1 MVFAALSTTVLGS
14 QQRVSIQTLTE
25 FARHCGQ
32 MSTLSFT
39 LVFTMFLFLLV
50 TREISDFVCFQIL
63 QAYYLMI
70 NMFLGNLRFKT
81 KNQDLLRSLWGIL
94 VLGFGSEIPRF
105 VQESWGNLGYWFL
118 VLAENAFWMHSSHSE
133 CVLPRVLSLKLRS
146 ISLNSILIIL
156 LLYIYII
163 PLACM

>member
-25 FARHCGQ
+25 CARHCGQ

-39 LVFTMFLFLLV
+39 LVYTMFLFLLV

-70 NMFLGNLRFKT
+70 NMVLGNLRFKT
-81 KNQDLLRSLWGIL
+81 KSQEPRFAQESLGNLGSWFWFGNSKICSGVVGESWLL
-94 VLGFGSEIPRF
+94 VLGFSRECI
-105 VQESWGNLGYWFL
+105 L
-118 VLAENAFWMHSSHSE
+118 NAFFPE
-133 CVLPRVLSLKLRS
+133 CREC
-146 ISLNSILIIL
+146 ILNAFFPEC
-156 LLYIYII
+156 YH
-163 PLACM
+163 